1 MVIGRWKIGLT
12 LYLVVG
18 LVALVAAGVG
28 FLVADSGRN
37 VNDRVAEIDRAA
49 SRAVIGEQ
57 VNGLIY
63 AVVMDSRGIYMS
75 SSAKESEKFAPP
87 LLRNLDR
94 IGALM
99 REWTAQAEPEDRAI
113 MGRANARVDEFVKF
127 RTELVRLSRDSSLA
141 NARVWGDNDANR
153 SNRIALNND
162 IATLAAADVSRIDRL
177 TKDVADSAGGNILLF
192 LAAIGAGV
200 LVAAGPAMV
209 FIRRSI
215 DNPVRDFAK
224 AMMSLAGGDIGGELP
239 PTGGVEEIGEM
250 AQALRQIQ
258 NQANAKSQL
267 TAHVTED
274 VSRVAVAAVKVG
286 SAVSQISEGV
296 YLQLETLR
304 KTATAINKTAQ
315 AISDMTKNT
324 HVASGQSRDATAI
337 VTDSMQQLKNM
348 LEIVNAISLS
358 GGKVRHVSEVF
369 SRLASQTN
377 MLSLNAAIEAG
388 RAGEHGNGFAVV
400 AEEVRKLAEDSTALA
415 QEISEI
421 VNHAGAQSERGREVV
436 SEVQEKILRIA
447 ESLRQSEAAVGSIA
461 ATMQEQ
467 QGAVSE
473 VNASLI
479 ELTRIGQTTATAGD
493 EVIATMLDLNKLAEQ
508 TRGEV
513 EKLKNIRGEIYEF
526 G

>member
-28 FLVADSGRN
+28 FLVADGGRN
-37 VNDRVAEIDRAA
+37 VNDRIAEIDRAA

-87 LLRNLDR
+87 LLKNLDR

-113 MGRANARVDEFVKF
+113 MSRTNARVDEFVKF
-127 RTELVRLSRDSSLA
+127 RTELVRLSRESSLA

-162 IATLAAADVSRIDRL
+162 IATLTATDVSRIDRL
-177 TKDVADSAGGNILLF
+177 ADSAGGNILLF

-215 DNPVRDFAK
+215 DGPVRDFAK

-274 VSRVAVAAVKVG
+274 VGRVAVAAVKVG

-324 HVASGQSRDATAI
+324 HVASGQSRDAAAI

-358 GGKVRHVSEVF
+358 GGKVRHVAEVF

-436 SEVQEKILRIA
+436 GEVQEKILRIA

-467 QGAVSE
+467 KGAVSE